1 MTAHLAVRNER
12 RNRRRAMA
20 LTVLITASV
29 LAGVIYAGSPE
40 VQSLLDQWIMG
51 LLGGAPQAEVQP

>member
-1 MTAHLAVRNER
+1 MTAHLSVRNER

-20 LTVLITASV
+20 LTFLITASV

-40 VQSLLDQWIMG
+40 VQSLVDQWITG
-51 LLGGAPQAEVQP
+51 ILGASPQAEVQP